1 MPRWC
6 PSGLTRSEKREL
18 QWLRTQESRE
28 KEAEEIFNDTHPQYP
43 TPQKRWRAKA
53 TEATQA
59 ATKTEGETTYA

>member
-1 MPRWC
+1 
-6 PSGLTRSEKREL
+6 L